1 MGTVQFCPLTSAV
14 VSLLTINY
22 YEEVCLEYHSQSNHR
37 HCGGLR
43 NNDLWL
49 MSKWYC
55 FYQNYRRFANIGYH
69 YYITRDGEPHR
80 CRPKDQIGVHASG
93 WNDHS
98 LGICYE
104 GGLDERGLTAD
115 TRTYAQRCTLI
126 DLLRQLR
133 RNYPSA
139 RNIRALSAQHQHSQG
154 FPLLRRRERICEIVL
169 GFVIFE

>member
-14 VSLLTINY
+14 ISLFTINY
-22 YEEVCLEYHSQSNHR
+22 YEEVCLEYHSLSNHR
-37 HCGGLR
+37 HYGGLR

-49 MSKWYC
+49 MSKRYY

-69 YYITRDGEPHR
+69 YYITRDGELHR

-115 TRTYAQRCTLI
+115 TRTYAQRCTLL

-139 RNIRALSAQHQHSQG
+139 RILGHYQLSTNIRKA
-154 FPLLRRRERICEIVL
+154 FPCFDAEKEYVKLY
-169 GFVIFE
+169 